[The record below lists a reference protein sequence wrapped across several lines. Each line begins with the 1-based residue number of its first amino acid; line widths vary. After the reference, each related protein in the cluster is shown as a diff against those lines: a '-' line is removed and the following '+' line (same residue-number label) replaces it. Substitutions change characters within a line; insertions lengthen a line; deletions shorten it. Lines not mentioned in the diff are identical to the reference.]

1 MALTPQQP
9 GEPVQMPPVGC
20 AECRRLK
27 AGRAEAVRAGDREL
41 AEAWAIVHGRHV
53 RYCH

>member
-1 MALTPQQP
+1 MAHTPQP
-9 GEPVQMPPVGC
+9 AGEAAPVPPVGC

-41 AEAWAIVHGRHV
+41 AEGWAVVHGRHV